1 MSNKSK
7 TKNVLFAIF
16 VVALVALG
24 TFLIIRECNYNKKT
38 ECEVVLIEPDSTM
51 NTEAFVDTVEDAIE
65 QIVDSV
71 EEKVDVIVD

>member
-1 MSNKSK
+1 MNIKSK

-38 ECEVVLIEPDSTM
+38 ECEVVLIKPDSTM
-51 NTEAFVDTVEDAIE
+51 NTEVFVDTVEDAIE

-71 EEKVDVIVD
+71 EEKVDVIID

>member
-38 ECEVVLIEPDSTM
+38 ECEVVLIKPDSTM
-51 NTEAFVDTVEDAIE
+51 NTEVFVDTVEDAIE
-65 QIVDSV
+65 QIVDTV
-71 EEKVDVIVD
+71 EEKVDIIVD

>member
-1 MSNKSK
+1 MDNKSK
-7 TKNVLFAIF
+7 AKNVLFAIF

-24 TFLIIRECNYNKKT
+24 TFLIIRECNYNKNT
-38 ECEVVLIEPDSTM
+38 ECEVVLIKPDSTM
-51 NTEAFVDTVEDAIE
+51 NTEVFVDTVEDAIE

>member
-1 MSNKSK
+1 MKK
-7 TKNVLFAIF
+7 TNIKWITFGV
-16 VVALVALG
+16 LVAALIGLG

-38 ECEVVLIEPDSTM
+38 ECEVVLIEPDSAM
-51 NTEAFVDTVEDAIE
+51 NTEVFVDTVEDAIE

>member
-38 ECEVVLIEPDSTM
+38 ECEVVLIKPDSTM
-51 NTEAFVDTVEDAIE
+51 NTKAFVDTVEDAIE